1 VSREREFLADADA
14 VMLTRDPE
22 ALALALVKI
31 EAAQGASVSTSATAS
46 HLFIVAPARA
56 RRPWWDAPIRSHPPI
71 GDRVEV
77 LERMGPGISPEL
89 LRRAAEEAAA
99 PRAPVAPHVTTPR
112 PIVPPAPATPLS
124 EFASE
129 TSAPSSSSG
138 DRSPAVRLSPGM
150 ASFVR
155 ALHTTSLLAEARS
168 DAAIRGQIASGEIIA
183 LLGLEGAFLL
193 VRTAAGDMGYV
204 TDGTKLSW
212 ELS

>member
-1 VSREREFLADADA
+1 
-14 VMLTRDPE
+14 
-22 ALALALVKI
+22 
-31 EAAQGASVSTSATAS
+31 
-46 HLFIVAPARA
+46 
-56 RRPWWDAPIRSHPPI
+56 
-71 GDRVEV
+71 
-77 LERMGPGISPEL
+77 
-89 LRRAAEEAAA
+89 
-99 PRAPVAPHVTTPR
+99 
-112 PIVPPAPATPLS
+112 
-124 EFASE
+124 
-129 TSAPSSSSG
+129 
-138 DRSPAVRLSPGM
+138 M